1 MANKNVTLRLPED
14 MVIYLQGKSDSI
26 NQAVISE
33 ISFLRRIRQVSLG
46 EIKGLFTKEEW
57 LFMLDAF
64 NGTLIDEVFCAN
76 KGAFIAG
83 CEDAERFDGAAN
95 KHGVNLKDF
104 IDKCSVLRGANI
116 EAIYSRISEYWI
128 HCADIDLN
136 EWADF

>member
-14 MVIYLQGKSDSI
+14 MITYLQSKSDSI

-83 CEDAERFDGAAN
+83 CEDAERFEGTAS
-95 KHGVNLKDF
+95 KHGVILKDF
-104 IDKCSVLRGANI
+104 MNKCSELRGANI
-116 EAIYSRISEYWI
+116 EAIYCRISDYWS
-128 HCADIDLN
+128 HCADMDLN
-136 EWADF
+136 KWADF